1 MTTATKIRSRVKPA
15 RTIRVVV
22 PPSDGGAAV
31 VRIAVGRRAADYLV
45 ESIPSEVGGR
55 AFRLSR
61 VGPDADGE
69 VYHVLLTGDPRQDS
83 CGCKGYAAHA
93 HCKHRDGLAALVAA
107 GRL

>member
-1 MTTATKIRSRVKPA
+1 MTTASKTRSRVKPA
-15 RTIRVVV
+15 RTIRILV

-31 VRIAVGRRAADYLV
+31 VRIAVGRQEADYVV
-45 ESIPSEVGGR
+45 EPIPSEIGGR
-55 AFRLSR
+55 GFRLNK

-83 CGCKGYAAHA
+83 CGCKGFARHS
-93 HCKHRDGLAALVAA
+93 HCKHRDGLAALAAA